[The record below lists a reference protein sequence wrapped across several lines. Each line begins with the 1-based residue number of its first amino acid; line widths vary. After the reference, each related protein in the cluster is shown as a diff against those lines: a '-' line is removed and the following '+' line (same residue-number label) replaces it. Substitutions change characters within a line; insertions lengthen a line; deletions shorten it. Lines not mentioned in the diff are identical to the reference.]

1 MKKQLNTG
9 FVWAL
14 LVVMLISCFALV
26 KLGSNFIH
34 YSMVT
39 DALELKRPVTQN
51 LKLNETAVIDLYG
64 SGFEQ
69 DMSINLVMDATAGQA
84 VIMTYPLEGIFNE
97 SLIYKDILYLGTNKD
112 GLKVLSL
119 AEPDRPRLIGE
130 YLAGKSISG
139 MQLKED
145 QLFLACGSAGVIVMQ
160 VARDGALTYKTAIKT
175 ASAVLA
181 TRLVNGVLVV
191 ATRQDGVLLYD
202 IRRTTAVSLVNR
214 LDVKAPVI
222 NIEAYSDYLY
232 AVSAKKDLVV
242 FQINGAHDVVK
253 VAEIGFENEI
263 NGISISRD
271 CLYLTTPSSVLQYG
285 LGDPAAP
292 DFQQEVGGFSS
303 AGKIYPGESDIY
315 VTDSFFRLS
324 VIAPDFKNSKQ
335 QISLTSD
342 VRTVVELGDYLYVA
356 GSESGL
362 LVLDRRNLSE
372 QAFVRTINTRGNIH
386 DIFITGHFIYIA
398 DASNGIL
405 LKDLNRADTVYTR
418 ISPRWGQS
426 FCVDRDRNLLFV
438 ALGRA
443 GVEVID
449 ISDPGKPVSI
459 AVWPEFVS
467 WRLAVAGDYLVS
479 AQGLIGIELID
490 ISNIRKPVIKMTIP
504 DVHALDIVYDNHL
517 FYIADKQKGL
527 QIYAVDASGQLRLV
541 SMTSVPFPMNH
552 FANSAAVAVRNAVA
566 YVANGRSG
574 LLIVDVKKPG
584 QPEILGG
591 LDIPGFSNTIRI
603 KGEKAFVGSA
613 AVGGQRGGISVVDI
627 KKPGQ
632 PRYESY
638 ISVQSLSR
646 GMQVVDDLIYATQ
659 KNIGVTALPLP
670 SPLNHINVISSQ
682 HVRADL
688 PPVKYA
694 GRYDLQVNSRHSG
707 PVAQAGAVSYR

>member
-1 MKKQLNTG
+1 MKKQVNTG
-9 FVWAL
+9 FIWAL
-14 LVVMLISCFALV
+14 LLVMMISCFALV

-34 YSMVT
+34 YSMVA
-39 DALELKRPVTQN
+39 DALELKRPKTQA

-64 SGFEQ
+64 SGFGQ
-69 DMSINLVMDATAGQA
+69 DMAINLVMDATAGQA
-84 VIMTYPLEGIFNE
+84 VIMTYPLEGVFNE
-97 SLIYKDILYLGTNKD
+97 SLINKEILYLGTNKD

-130 YLAGKSISG
+130 YLTGKSISG

-160 VARDGALTYKTAIKT
+160 VERDGGLTYKTAIKT
-175 ASAVLA
+175 ASAALA

-202 IRRTTAVSLVNR
+202 ISRATAVSLVNR
-214 LDVKAPVI
+214 LDVKAPVMDI
-222 NIEAYSDYLY
+222 DAYKGYLY

-242 FQINGAHDVVK
+242 FQINGFHDLVK
-253 VAEIGFENEI
+253 VAEIEFGSEI
-263 NGISISRD
+263 NGISITRD
-271 CLYLTTPSSVLQYG
+271 CLYLTTASGVLKYG
-285 LGDPAAP
+285 LHDPAAP
-292 DFQQEVGGFSS
+292 DFQQEIGGFSS
-303 AGKIYPGESDIY
+303 AGRIYPGERDIY
-315 VTDSFFRLS
+315 VTDSSFRLS
-324 VIAPDFKNSKQ
+324 VIDPEFKNSKQ
-335 QISLTSD
+335 PISLTSD
-342 VRTVVELGDYLYVA
+342 VRAVAELGNYLYVA

-386 DIFITGHFIYIA
+386 DIFITGHFLYIA

-405 LKDLNRADTVYTR
+405 LKDLNSPDAVYTR

-426 FCVDRDRNLLFV
+426 FCVDHDRKLLFV
-438 ALGRA
+438 ALGRT
-443 GVEVID
+443 GVEVFD
-449 ISDPGKPVSI
+449 IADPGQPVPI

-479 AQGLIGIELID
+479 AQGVIGIELID
-490 ISNIRKPVIKMTIP
+490 ISNIRKPVVKMAIP
-504 DVHALDIVYDNHL
+504 DVHALDIVFDNHL

-527 QIYAVDASGQLRLV
+527 QIYAIDAPGQLRLV
-541 SMTSVPFPMNH
+541 STTSVPFPMNH
-552 FANSAAVAVRNAVA
+552 FANSASVAVRNAVA

-574 LLIVDVKKPG
+574 LLIVDVKHPG
-584 QPEILGG
+584 QPQILGS
-591 LDIPGFSNTIRI
+591 LDIPGFSNTVRI

-613 AVGGQRGGISVVDI
+613 AVGGQYGGISVVDI
-627 KKPGQ
+627 KKPGL

-638 ISVQSLSR
+638 ISVQGLSR
-646 GMQVVDDLIYATQ
+646 GMQVVDDLIYTTQ
-659 KNIGVTALPLP
+659 KNIGVTALPVP
-670 SPLNHINVISSQ
+670 SSLEHIHVISSQ

-694 GRYDLQVNSRHSG
+694 GRYDLQINSRAGS
-707 PVAQAGAVSYR
+707 VAQEGAISYR